1 MKNAD
6 IETSESIK
14 NDILRLLQKYEI
26 IRLMY
31 TNPFLIESIT
41 HLEEIQEVCQ
51 DLIEKIERTLLISE
65 FR

>member
-1 MKNAD
+1 MNAQ

-14 NDILRLLQKYEI
+14 TDILKLLQKYEI

-31 TNPFLIESIT
+31 TNPFLKESII
-41 HLEEIQEVCQ
+41 HLEEIQQVCQ
-51 DLIEKIERTLLISE
+51 ELIEKIERTLSIAE

>member
-1 MKNAD
+1 MNAQ

-31 TNPFLIESIT
+31 TNPFLKESII
-41 HLEEIQEVCQ
+41 HLEEIQQVCQ
-51 DLIEKIERTLLISE
+51 ELIEKIERTLLIAE
-65 FR
+65 FK

>member
-1 MKNAD
+1 MKTAE

-31 TNPFLIESIT
+31 TNPFLTESIE
-41 HLEEIQEVCQ
+41 HLKEVQDVCQ
-51 DLIEKIERTLLISE
+51 ELIIKIERTLLISE
-65 FR
+65 FK

>member
-31 TNPFLIESIT
+31 TDPFLKESII

-51 DLIEKIERTLLISE
+51 ALIDKIERTLLNSE